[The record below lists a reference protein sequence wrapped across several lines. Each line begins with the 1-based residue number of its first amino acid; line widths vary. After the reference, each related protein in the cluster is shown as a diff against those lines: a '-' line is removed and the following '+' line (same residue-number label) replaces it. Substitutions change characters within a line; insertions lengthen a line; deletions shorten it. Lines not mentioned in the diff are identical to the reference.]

1 MQAAGKWLDGCKRVR
16 TQAAG
21 KWLDGCKRVCT
32 HTHRYTHKL
41 YWHITHLQSK
51 LRKQYIKDL

>member
-32 HTHRYTHKL
+32 HTHTHTG
-41 YWHITHLQSK
+41 THTSFIGMLLIYKVNCESN
-51 LRKQYIKDL
+51 I

>member
-32 HTHRYTHKL
+32 HTHTGTHTSFIGMLLINKVNCESN
-41 YWHITHLQSK
+41 I
-51 LRKQYIKDL
+51 